1 MEQNRPSATI
11 EDYLGVIYTLNRD
24 GERVIAA
31 RLAEYLDVSAPTVT
45 ATLRRMQRDGWVSFT
60 AEKEIFLTA
69 MGQSAAMS
77 VIKRHMLTEWML
89 SRMLKLP
96 LSELHR
102 EAHHIEHTL
111 SPEVADRLQAEMD
124 APRVCPHGNPLPGY
138 EEEVQEWLPL
148 SEASPDQEVTLM
160 RIQERIEGDYE
171 MMTFLESKGLIPG
184 AILQVREVL
193 PFNETISVCVNGQE
207 VILGLR
213 LADEINVSL
222 MKGREK

>member
-1 MEQNRPSATI
+1 MNPNRPSATI

-31 RLAEYLDVSAPTVT
+31 RLAESLDVSAPTVT
-45 ATLRRMQRDGWVSFT
+45 VTLRRMQRDGWVSFT
-60 AEKEIFLTA
+60 SEKEIFLTA
-69 MGQSAAMS
+69 AGQAAAMS

-111 SPEVADRLQAEMD
+111 SPEVADRIQAEMD
-124 APRVCPHGNPLPGY
+124 GPRFCPHGNPLPGF
-138 EEEVQEWLPL
+138 EDEVQQWLPL
-148 SEASPDQEVTLM
+148 SEASPGQELTLM
-160 RIQERIEGDYE
+160 RIQEKLEGDYE
-171 MMTFLESKGLIPG
+171 MMTFLELKGLIPG
-184 AILQVREVL
+184 AVMQVREIL
-193 PFNETISVCVNGQE
+193 PFNETISVLVNDQE

-213 LADEINVSL
+213 LAGEIYVSRL
-222 MKGREK
+222 IV